1 MKASRSLGVVACVCL
16 ALACGRAPTV
26 QGRRIGSGT
35 ISVEQFVVDDRTR
48 IEGYDAP
55 TEALASRLATAVAEA
70 LQERGK
76 SASSG
81 PAGSPATA
89 DVLVTGRVTEIDG
102 GSRAKRAILGMGA
115 GHAEFSVEGEV
126 VRSDGTVMGRFQDSR
141 GSVGSIGIGGG
152 SNESVIDKCIQA
164 VAEDIA
170 DMVVSGTYRG
180 TPTGEALGSPAPPA
194 PASQPADRLRALDEL
209 KAKGLV
215 TEKEYQEQR
224 RRILNEM

>member
-1 MKASRSLGVVACVCL
+1 MKSSRSLGVVACVYL

-35 ISVEQFVVDDRTR
+35 ISVQPFVVDDRTR

-55 TEALASRLATAVAEA
+55 TEALASRLAVAVAEA

-81 PAGSPATA
+81 PTGSPATA

-115 GHAEFSVEGEV
+115 GRAEFSVEGEIL
-126 VRSDGTVMGRFQDSR
+126 RLNGEHEGAAFEGQ
-141 GSVGSIGIGGG
+141 
-152 SNESVIDKCIQA
+152 
-164 VAEDIA
+164 
-170 DMVVSGTYRG
+170 YRG
-180 TPTGEALGSPAPPA
+180 IMFANTIAGVRDAPVARQQYGREACATS
-194 PASQPADRLRALDEL
+194 SQPWQFCWSSSARS
-209 KAKGLV
+209 GCS
-215 TEKEYQEQR
+215 R
-224 RRILNEM
+224 RSA